1 MGGYSPEVQVGIARG
16 WVQPILGQIAV
27 HVFRGCLGQELVQA
41 LTGVGG
47 EKVGGRDMSQSAP
60 VSKHPSLLSR
70 PPSIH
75 PAPPS
80 LHQRTPIL

>member
-1 MGGYSPEVQVGIARG
+1 MGGDGPQVQVGIARG

-47 EKVGGRDMSQSAP
+47 EKVGGQGQESECP
-60 VSKHPSLLSR
+60 H
-70 PPSIH
+70 
-75 PAPPS
+75 
-80 LHQRTPIL
+80 